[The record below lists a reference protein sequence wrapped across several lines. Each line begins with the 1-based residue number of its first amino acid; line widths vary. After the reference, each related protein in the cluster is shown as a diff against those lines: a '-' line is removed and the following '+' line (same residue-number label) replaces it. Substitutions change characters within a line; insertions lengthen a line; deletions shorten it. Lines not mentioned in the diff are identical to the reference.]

1 MSDLEMALESAIEGR
16 RKAEGEAEKARL
28 EARERLAD
36 VEKQA
41 GQVVPSPV

>member
-1 MSDLEMALESAIEGR
+1 MESEIEGR